1 MREVMLRLIIYSLFE
16 KITGNEKSILKQL
29 AQRVNQTIAQS
40 SIDDMKK
47 SADKILKEQCDMIQ
61 IIRQMK

>member
-29 AQRVNQTIAQS
+29 A
-40 SIDDMKK
+40 
-47 SADKILKEQCDMIQ
+47 
-61 IIRQMK
+61 